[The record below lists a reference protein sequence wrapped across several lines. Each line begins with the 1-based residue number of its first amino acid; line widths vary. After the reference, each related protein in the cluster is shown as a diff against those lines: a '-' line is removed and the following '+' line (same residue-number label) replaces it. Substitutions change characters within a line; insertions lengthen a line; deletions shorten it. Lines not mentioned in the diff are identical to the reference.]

1 MYTNYFLIHVTCRAG
16 SSYKKDKYFF
26 DGDRKRVAIYAK
38 VMEVCVYI
46 YMICTVVAGR
56 TTARPGYSKFKFGMQ
71 KSADN
76 ASWDYNVM

>member
-1 MYTNYFLIHVTCRAG
+1 
-16 SSYKKDKYFF
+16 
-26 DGDRKRVAIYAK
+26 
-38 VMEVCVYI
+38 
-46 YMICTVVAGR
+46 MICTVVAGR